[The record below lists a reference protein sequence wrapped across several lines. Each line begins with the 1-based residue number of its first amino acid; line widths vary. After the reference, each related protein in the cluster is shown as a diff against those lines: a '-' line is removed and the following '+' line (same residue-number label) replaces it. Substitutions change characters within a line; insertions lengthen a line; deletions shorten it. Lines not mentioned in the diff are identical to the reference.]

1 MLNNRII
8 TDDALLLHCHRECV
22 FQVECKM
29 SLVICDYLIN
39 MAYVILAMV
48 YWLQKLCLLVV
59 IVMVH
64 SEQEGSN
71 RSLVSS

>member
-1 MLNNRII
+1 
-8 TDDALLLHCHRECV
+8 
-22 FQVECKM
+22 M

-48 YWLQKLCLLVV
+48 HWMQKLHLLVV
-59 IVMVH
+59 IVVVH

-71 RSLVSS
+71 RSLVTSVSPTWDSDRFFFLN